1 MYLQDAELYRLR
13 SARDAA
19 KQRQQTAWQTQQS
32 AYERRSSANA
42 IMNQA
47 YEAQQ
52 TAYTNQQAAWDAY
65 MSVKQANGPR
75 IDSLNS
81 QQERA
86 YHNMVSAFESASSA
100 YYARNGASARMYAD
114 QGHAYKAES
123 QACVT
128 ERRQLVAKIRTAR
141 EQFEAVRPAFQR
153 AKSEYTQARQ
163 EFLSAKAEHERA
175 QAEFKKAK
183 AEFDACAKAFK
194 DRLDELKS
202 AHRKRRKE
210 KKSIA
215 EKAGVPL
222 QYQDNVLIST
232 DPDGITNIYFGGI
245 GKPNG
250 TGHGHYAMDRNGNVT
265 YRREPFDPHGT
276 QNFTDAPG
284 GILYD
289 RRARTDVDVPGGTLY
304 DRRART
310 NTLPLGVRN
319 RDNDTNDR
327 NGVFYDR
334 RRQIDL
340 HVTQYYKDNCRVSWD
355 TKGKSDEN
363 YHWTDQNFPSSHPES
378 HIPPEDA
385 Q

>member
-1 MYLQDAELYRLR
+1 MHLQDAELYRLR

-19 KQRQQTAWQTQQS
+19 KQQQQTAWQAQQT
-32 AYERRSSANA
+32 AWEKLSSARDE
-42 IMNQA
+42 MNRA

-52 TAYTNQQAAWDAY
+52 TAYANQQAAWDAY

-100 YYARNGASARMYAD
+100 YYARDGASARMYAD

-175 QAEFKKAK
+175 QAEFNKAK

-250 TGHGHYAMDRNGNVT
+250 TGHGHYAMDRNGTVT
-265 YRREPFDPHGT
+265 YRREPFDPHGA

-289 RRARTDVDVPGGTLY
+289 RRAWTDVDVPGGTLY

-385 Q
+385 R

>member
-100 YYARNGASARMYAD
+100 YYARDGASARMYAD

-128 ERRQLVAKIRTAR
+128 ERRQLVAKIALLVNSLR
-141 EQFEAVRPAFQR
+141 
-153 AKSEYTQARQ
+153 
-163 EFLSAKAEHERA
+163 LSGQLFKGLKASI
-175 QAEFKKAK
+175 
-183 AEFDACAKAFK
+183 
-194 DRLDELKS
+194 LK
-202 AHRKRRKE
+202 
-210 KKSIA
+210 
-215 EKAGVPL
+215 L
-222 QYQDNVLIST
+222 
-232 DPDGITNIYFGGI
+232 
-245 GKPNG
+245 
-250 TGHGHYAMDRNGNVT
+250 DRNFYPPKQSTNV
-265 YRREPFDPHGT
+265 HKL
-276 QNFTDAPG
+276 N
-284 GILYD
+284 L
-289 RRARTDVDVPGGTLY
+289 
-304 DRRART
+304 
-310 NTLPLGVRN
+310 
-319 RDNDTNDR
+319 
-327 NGVFYDR
+327 
-334 RRQIDL
+334 RRQRLSLMLVPRRSRIGSM
-340 HVTQYYKDNCRVSWD
+340 N
-355 TKGKSDEN
+355 
-363 YHWTDQNFPSSHPES
+363 
-378 HIPPEDA
+378 
-385 Q
+385 